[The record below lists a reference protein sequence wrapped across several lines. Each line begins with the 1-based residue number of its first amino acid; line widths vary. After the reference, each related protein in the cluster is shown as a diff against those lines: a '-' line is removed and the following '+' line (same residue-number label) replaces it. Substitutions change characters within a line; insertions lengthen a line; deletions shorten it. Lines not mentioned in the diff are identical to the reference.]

1 MIPSMYSLFYPSLF
15 NPIVL
20 YIFAKPVL
28 NTKHKN
34 ENKIK
39 KKRER
44 NEMPMLQLL

>member
-39 KKRER
+39 KKREK
-44 NEMPMLQLL
+44 

>member
-28 NTKHKN
+28 KTKHKKKN
-34 ENKIK
+34 VNKIK
-39 KKRER
+39 KKREK
-44 NEMPMLQLL
+44 